1 MNLATYRGLLSSHN
15 RGMVVCFKTA
25 AHWALSPD
33 LIHRLSLDDGDT
45 LVVHEMPPR
54 GLQEWDW
61 IHASRFLDGPYDYHE
76 AEKILDSGGTLYGLS
91 VNAKELGNQIGYFKW
106 LGINPESL
114 YAFEVIKMKSQGSK
128 MGPTE
133 RSLRRSCDVQDT
145 VGFGELR
152 GILTGDIDQ
161 SRPKLAEL
169 AELEPMLDGT
179 FMKDRLVQLE
189 ERFVYLFREW
199 DMMNDQ
205 LCDPTLD
212 CDSANMIMV
221 RYLKVAAELE
231 KCLVEKE
238 SGQRMM
244 ERWEKV
250 IDEIMKNTKSNN
262 SGKLFTWDSI
272 SVLPGTIEKKLGGFP
287 E

>member
-15 RGMVVCFKTA
+15 RGMVISFGLGG
-25 AHWALSPD
+25 HWALSPE

-54 GLQEWDW
+54 GFQEWDW
-61 IHASRFLDGPYDYHE
+61 PHDSRLS
-76 AEKILDSGGTLYGLS
+76 LDSGGTLYGLS

-231 KCLVEKE
+231 KCRVEKE
-238 SGQRMM
+238 SGQRLM

>member
-1 MNLATYRGLLSSHN
+1 MNLATYRGLVSSHN

-33 LIHRLSLDDGDT
+33 LIHRLSLDHGDIL
-45 LVVHEMPPR
+45 LVHQMPPR
-54 GLQEWDW
+54 GFQEWDW
-61 IHASRFLDGPYDYHE
+61 PHDSRLS
-76 AEKILDSGGTLYGLS
+76 LDSGGKLYGLS

-114 YAFEVIKMKSQGSK
+114 YAFEVIKMKTQGSK

-152 GILTGDIDQ
+152 GILTGETDQ
-161 SRPKLAEL
+161 SRPEL
-169 AELEPMLDGT
+169 PELEPMPNGDYMA
-179 FMKDRLVQLE
+179 MKDRVAQLE
-189 ERFVYLFREW
+189 ARFAYLFNEW
-199 DMMNDQ
+199 DKMNDQ

-231 KCLVEKE
+231 KCRVEKE
-238 SGQRMM
+238 SGQRLM
-244 ERWEKV
+244 ERWDKV
-250 IDEIMKNTKSNN
+250 IEEIMKNTKS

-272 SVLPGTIEKKLGGFP
+272 GVLPGSIEEKVQGHLRAFR